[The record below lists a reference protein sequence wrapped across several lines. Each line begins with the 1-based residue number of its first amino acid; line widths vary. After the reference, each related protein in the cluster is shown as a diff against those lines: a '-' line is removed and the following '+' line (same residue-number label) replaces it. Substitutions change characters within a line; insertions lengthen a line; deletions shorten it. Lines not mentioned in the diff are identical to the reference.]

1 MTCKY
6 SILLLVGYLIYV
18 QGDAFYTGQIFT
30 GHQPRLGLRSSF
42 DQPAPASPAPVSAGR
57 QTRRPQQQPVAPVA
71 RQDQVPRAAAA
82 MPSVPAA
89 AAAANDLQRPVG
101 GWDQQWNNNV
111 QPNNNVRPNQQYGP
125 TANDS
130 PRVQGVDASGS
141 GSGPSLPTVSTS
153 PTRPPAQE
161 NYMEQFSSK
170 LFQPI
175 AARAQQKNMVYS
187 PAMVHSQLAM
197 LYIVSHGRTFDELK
211 KAGIFSA
218 DFTKVSQDFLALL
231 NLQKLQNAEI
241 IVASKVF
248 YNPALGQPNPQFP
261 QYALTYFNTEIE
273 TFNPQDPRNSAND
286 INAWVQDR
294 TRNTIKKLI
303 TQSEIDDQT
312 QAILLN
318 AIYFK
323 ARWANEFS
331 TRDTTPAKFRMG
343 NGAAINVAMMYNDDV
358 FDYAELPD
366 LHATALEMPYAGTQI
381 SMLII
386 LPNQVNGLSQ
396 LERQLARS
404 EYDLNAIAAQLR
416 RETVTVRIPRFR
428 IEFEQD
434 MTEPLQSLGVK
445 EMFTSNSQVDAM
457 LDKRAMVSKIQQK
470 AFIDV
475 NEAGSEASASSY
487 AKFVPLSLPV
497 KSHEFTADHPFIFA
511 IRSPEAVLF
520 IGHVVQ
526 PTQVA

>member
-18 QGDAFYTGQIFT
+18 QGDAFFTRQINNV
-30 GHQPRLGLRSSF
+30 HQPILGLRSSF
-42 DQPAPASPAPVSAGR
+42 DQPAPASPASVSAGR
-57 QTRRPQQQPVAPVA
+57 QNRRPQQQPVAPVA
-71 RQDQVPRAAAA
+71 RQDLVPRAAAA
-82 MPSVPAA
+82 APSVPAA
-89 AAAANDLQRPVG
+89 AAKGANDLQRPIG
-101 GWDQQWNNNV
+101 GWDQQWNNNNV
-111 QPNNNVRPNQQYGP
+111 QTNQQYGP

-130 PRVQGVDASGS
+130 PRVQGVDESGS
-141 GSGPSLPTVSTS
+141 GSGLSQPPVSTS
-153 PTRPPAQE
+153 PTRPPAQK

-170 LFQPI
+170 LFQQI
-175 AARAQQKNMVYS
+175 ATRAQQKNIVYS

-197 LYIVSHGRTFDELK
+197 LYIVSHGQTFEELQQ
-211 KAGIFSA
+211 AGIFSV
-218 DFTKVSQDFLALL
+218 DTTKVSQDFLSLL
-231 NLQKLQNAEI
+231 SLQQLQNAEI
-241 IVASKVF
+241 IVASKVL
-248 YNPALGQPNPQFP
+248 YNPALGQPNERFP
-261 QYALTYFNTEIE
+261 KYALTYFNTEIE
-273 TFNPQDPRNSAND
+273 TFNPQDPRNTANA
-286 INAWVQDR
+286 INGWVRDR
-294 TRNTIKKLI
+294 TKNTIKQLI

-331 TRDTTPAKFRMG
+331 TRDTMPAKFRMG

-386 LPNQVNGLSQ
+386 LPNQVNGLTQ
-396 LERQLARS
+396 LERQLARP
-404 EYDLNAIAAQLR
+404 EYDLNAIAARLR

-434 MTEPLQSLGVK
+434 MTEPLQRLGVK
-445 EMFTSNSQVDAM
+445 EMFTSRSQVDAM
-457 LDKRAMVSKIQQK
+457 LDKPAMVSKIQQK

-511 IRSPEAVLF
+511 IRSPNAVLF